1 MSENYKYKL
10 LYIEDNVANLV
21 LVEQI
26 MEMREDIKLFSALNP
41 VKGLEIAEREL
52 PDLILLDINLPEMNG
67 FEVQRILA
75 ESPVTKHIPVVYIS
89 ADALPQDIDRAM
101 KAGFADYITKPIDI
115 DSFLAKIEKALPA

>member
-115 DSFLAKIEKALPA
+115 ESFLAKIEKALPA